1 MRFPPEGKSKNRKN
15 GVSPWGDSLFY
26 NLINFK
32 TMEIKQLHK
41 QLLQNMEH
49 YQFASRVLQ
58 LCNEAKVE
66 KLTAV
71 LGPLTAGVADE
82 DRVLNQPRTGADTK
96 ALEEADRKRDKSYQ
110 SLRLL
115 VALHLNSA
123 DKAVLVA
130 AEAVDRVMKAYPDVA
145 ASNYDKETGLIKN
158 LVADLRTAALAPHVA
173 RIQAQGYI
181 NLLDADNKAFDML
194 FHARVKSGAPAGTF
208 DIKPLRAATDKA
220 LNAVLRRIDALDELE
235 PSAPITALITQY
247 NNLVDNRR
255 TLLAGRAATN
265 KAHADKQV
273 EALRKELAPLI
284 RKFEEANGIAPNIL
298 AFTGKTQG
306 TGKKKSYELAYTT
319 DPKRTLWVV
328 REKDALRIEA

>member
-1 MRFPPEGKSKNRKN
+1 M
-15 GVSPWGDSLFY
+15 
-26 NLINFK
+26 
-32 TMEIKQLHK
+32 
-41 QLLQNMEH
+41 
-49 YQFASRVLQ
+49 
-58 LCNEAKVE
+58 
-66 KLTAV
+66 
-71 LGPLTAGVADE
+71 ADE

-115 VALHLNSA
+115 VALYLNSA
-123 DKAVLVA
+123 DKAVLA
-130 AEAVDRVMKAYPDVA
+130 ADEAVDRVMKAYPDVA

-158 LVADLRTAALAPHVA
+158 LVADLRTAALTAHVA

-181 NLLDADNKAFDML
+181 NLLDADNKAFDTL
-194 FHARVKSGAPAGTF
+194 FHARVKSGAPAGSF

-265 KAHADKQV
+265 KAHADKQA
-273 EALRKELAPLI
+273 EDLRKELAPLI
-284 RKFEEANGIAPNIL
+284 RRFEEANGIAPNVL
-298 AFTGKTQG
+298 SFTGKTQG
-306 TGKKKSYELAYTT
+306 TGKKKAYELAYSTG
-319 DPKRTLWVV
+319 DNRKFWVI
-328 REKDALRIEA
+328 RDAHTGALRIEA

>member
-1 MRFPPEGKSKNRKN
+1 
-15 GVSPWGDSLFY
+15 
-26 NLINFK
+26 
-32 TMEIKQLHK
+32 MEIKQLHK

-58 LCNEAKVE
+58 LCNEAKVG

-71 LGPLTAGVADE
+71 LGPLAACVADE
-82 DRVLNQPRTGADTK
+82 DRVLNQPRAGADTK
-96 ALEEADRKRDKSYQ
+96 ALEQADRKRDKSYQ

-123 DKAVLVA
+123 DKAVLAA

-158 LVADLRTAALAPHVA
+158 LVADLRTAALTAHVA
-173 RIQAQGYI
+173 RIQAQVYV
-181 NLLDADNKAFDML
+181 NLLDADNKAFDTL
-194 FHARVKSGAPAGTF
+194 FHARVKSGAPAGSF

-220 LNAVLRRIDALDELE
+220 LNAVLRRIDSLDDLE
-235 PSAPITALITQY
+235 PSAKITALINEY
-247 NNLVDNRR
+247 NAVIDNRH
-255 TLLAGRAATN
+255 TLLANRAATN
-265 KAHADKQV
+265 KARAEKQL

-284 RKFEEANGIAPNIL
+284 RRFEEANGIAPNVL

-306 TGKKKSYELAYTT
+306 SGKKKLYELAYST
-319 DPKRTLWVV
+319 DPKRTMWVV
-328 REKDALRIEA
+328 REKDELQEVKE

>member
-1 MRFPPEGKSKNRKN
+1 MIIKN
-15 GVSPWGDSLFY
+15 LY
-26 NLINFK
+26 
-32 TMEIKQLHK
+32 LHA
-41 QLLQNMEH
+41 LQNMEH

-71 LGPLTAGVADE
+71 LGPLAACVADE

-123 DKAVLVA
+123 DKAVLAA

-158 LVADLRTAALAPHVA
+158 LVADLRTADLLRHVA
-173 RIQAQGYI
+173 RIQAQVYV
-181 NLLDADNKAFDML
+181 NLLDADNKAFDTL
-194 FHARVKSGAPAGTF
+194 FHARVKSGAPTGSF

-265 KAHADKQV
+265 KARAERQL
-273 EALRKELAPLI
+273 EELRKELAPLI
-284 RKFEEANGIAPNIL
+284 RKFEQENAIAPNVL

-306 TGKKKSYELAYTT
+306 SGKKKSYELVYST

-328 REKDALRIEA
+328 REKDELKEVKE

>member
-1 MRFPPEGKSKNRKN
+1 MTLQTIYHSR
-15 GVSPWGDSLFY
+15 
-26 NLINFK
+26 
-32 TMEIKQLHK
+32 
-41 QLLQNMEH
+41 LQNMEH

-71 LGPLTAGVADE
+71 LGPLAACVADE

-96 ALEEADRKRDKSYQ
+96 ALEEAD
-110 SLRLL
+110 
-115 VALHLNSA
+115 
-123 DKAVLVA
+123 
-130 AEAVDRVMKAYPDVA
+130 
-145 ASNYDKETGLIKN
+145 
-158 LVADLRTAALAPHVA
+158 LRTADLLRHVA
-173 RIQAQGYI
+173 RIQAQVYV
-181 NLLDADNKAFDML
+181 NLLDADNRAFDTL
-194 FHARVKSGAPAGTF
+194 FHARVKSGAPAGSF

-265 KAHADKQV
+265 KAHADKHV
-273 EALRKELAPLI
+273 EELRKELDPLI
-284 RKFEEANGIAPNIL
+284 RKFEEENGIAPNVL

-306 TGKKKSYELAYTT
+306 SGKKKLYELAYST
-319 DPKRTLWVV
+319 DPKRTLWVQKNK
-328 REKDALRIEA
+328 EGALQEVKE

>member
-1 MRFPPEGKSKNRKN
+1 
-15 GVSPWGDSLFY
+15 
-26 NLINFK
+26 
-32 TMEIKQLHK
+32 MEIKQLHK

-58 LCNEAKVE
+58 LCNEAKVG

-71 LGPLTAGVADE
+71 LGSLAASVADE

-123 DKAVLVA
+123 DKAVLAA

-173 RIQAQGYI
+173 RLQAQGYI
-181 NLLDADNKAFDML
+181 NLLDADNKAFDTL
-194 FHARVKSGAPAGTF
+194 FHARVKSGAPAGSF

-235 PSAPITALITQY
+235 PSASITALITQY

-265 KAHADKQV
+265 KAHADKQT
-273 EALRKELAPLI
+273 EALRKELDPLI
-284 RKFEEANGIAPNIL
+284 RKFEEANGIAPNVL
-298 AFTGKTQG
+298 TFTGKTQG
-306 TGKKKSYELAYTT
+306 TGKKKAYELAYTT

-328 REKDALRIEA
+328 REKDELKEVKE

>member
-1 MRFPPEGKSKNRKN
+1 
-15 GVSPWGDSLFY
+15 
-26 NLINFK
+26 
-32 TMEIKQLHK
+32 MEIKQLHK

-49 YQFASRVLQ
+49 YQFALRVLQ

-71 LGPLTAGVADE
+71 LGPLAACVADE
-82 DRVLNQPRTGADTK
+82 DRVLNQPRAGADTK

-123 DKAVLVA
+123 DKAVLAA

-158 LVADLRTAALAPHVA
+158 LVADLRTADLLRHVA
-173 RIQAQGYI
+173 RLQAQVYV
-181 NLLDADNKAFDML
+181 NLLDADNKAFDTL
-194 FHARVKSGAPAGTF
+194 FHARVKSGAPAGSF

-247 NNLVDNRR
+247 NNLVENRR

-265 KAHADKQV
+265 KAHADKQA
-273 EALRKELAPLI
+273 EALRKELEPLI
-284 RKFEEANGIAPNIL
+284 RKFEEENGIAPNVL
-298 AFTGKTQG
+298 AFTGKTKG
-306 TGKKKSYELAYTT
+306 TGKSKLYELAYST
-319 DPKRTLWVV
+319 DPKRTLWVQKN
-328 REKDALRIEA
+328 KDGALQEVKE

>member
-1 MRFPPEGKSKNRKN
+1 MTLQTIYYSR
-15 GVSPWGDSLFY
+15 
-26 NLINFK
+26 
-32 TMEIKQLHK
+32 
-41 QLLQNMEH
+41 LQNMEH

-71 LGPLTAGVADE
+71 LGPLAACVADE

-123 DKAVLVA
+123 DKAVLTA

-158 LVADLRTAALAPHVA
+158 LVADLRTADLLRHVA
-173 RIQAQGYI
+173 RLQAQVYI
-181 NLLDADNKAFDML
+181 NLLDADNKAFDTL
-194 FHARVKSGAPAGTF
+194 FHARVKSGAPAGSF

-220 LNAVLRRIDALDELE
+220 STPCSAASMLSTSWSRRPRSLRSSRNTTTWWTTVGHCW
-235 PSAPITALITQY
+235 PVGPPRTKPAP
-247 NNLVDNRR
+247 
-255 TLLAGRAATN
+255 TN
-265 KAHADKQV
+265 KPRRSAKNS
-273 EALRKELAPLI
+273 I
-284 RKFEEANGIAPNIL
+284 R
-298 AFTGKTQG
+298 
-306 TGKKKSYELAYTT
+306 
-319 DPKRTLWVV
+319 
-328 REKDALRIEA
+328 

>member
-1 MRFPPEGKSKNRKN
+1 MKKIRKF
-15 GVSPWGDSLFY
+15 S
-26 NLINFK
+26 
-32 TMEIKQLHK
+32 
-41 QLLQNMEH
+41 LQNMEH

-71 LGPLTAGVADE
+71 LGPLAACVAAE

-123 DKAVLVA
+123 DKAVLAA

-173 RIQAQGYI
+173 RLQAQGYI
-181 NLLDADNKAFDML
+181 NLLDADNKAFDTL
-194 FHARVKSGAPAGTF
+194 FHARVKSGAPAGSF

-265 KAHADKQV
+265 KAHADKQA
-273 EALRKELAPLI
+273 EELRKELEPLI
-284 RKFEEANGIAPNIL
+284 RQFEEANGIAPL
-298 AFTGKTQG
+298 VLQFTGKTKG
-306 TGKKKSYELAYTT
+306 SGKDKTYELGYTT
-319 DPKRTLWVV
+319 NPQKKLWVRKDKDGGL
-328 REKDALRIEA
+328 REAKSEKAI

>member
-1 MRFPPEGKSKNRKN
+1 M
-15 GVSPWGDSLFY
+15 
-26 NLINFK
+26 K
-32 TMEIKQLHK
+32 TKELR
-41 QLLQNMEH
+41 LSRLQNMEQ
-49 YQFASRVLQ
+49 YQFADRALQ

-82 DRVLNQPRTGADTK
+82 DRVLNQPRAGADTK

-123 DKAVLVA
+123 DKAVLAA

-158 LVADLRTAALAPHVA
+158 LVADLRTADLTPHVTKL
-173 RIQAQGYI
+173 QALPYV
-181 NLLDADNKAFDML
+181 NLLDADNKAFDTL
-194 FHARVKSGAPAGTF
+194 FHARVKSGAPAGSF

-247 NNLVDNRR
+247 NNLVDNRH

-265 KAHADKQV
+265 KAYAEKQL
-273 EALRKELAPLI
+273 EALRKELDPLI
-284 RKFEEANGIAPNIL
+284 RKFEEANGIAPNVL
-298 AFTGKTQG
+298 TFTGKTKG
-306 TGKKKSYELAYTT
+306 TGKSKAYELAYST

-328 REKDALRIEA
+328 REKDELKEVKE